1 MQTFL
6 EKNNRNKAGGRGVLH
21 VGEKRKEFALGDNF
35 VFKFVSKQMGTDLI
49 ARNSASRLKATLGLA
64 FVDWVL
70 LLCQLASNVTLRAP
84 WAAGSRDK
92 P

>member
-1 MQTFL
+1 ML
-6 EKNNRNKAGGRGVLH
+6 ERKGKNLRWGKILCSNLC
-21 VGEKRKEFALGDNF
+21 
-35 VFKFVSKQMGTDLI
+35 QMGTDLI

>member
-64 FVDWVL
+64 FVDSFRWY
-70 LLCQLASNVTLRAP
+70 
-84 WAAGSRDK
+84 
-92 P
+92 